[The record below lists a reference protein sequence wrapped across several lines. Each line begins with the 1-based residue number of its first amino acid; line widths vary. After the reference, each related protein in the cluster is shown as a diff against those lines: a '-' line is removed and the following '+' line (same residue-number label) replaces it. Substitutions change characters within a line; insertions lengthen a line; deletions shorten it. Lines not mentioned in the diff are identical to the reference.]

1 MHPDKWKKPCGARLF
16 GQRKNANLCIKISVL
31 LWRSGWDSNPRTRK
45 GQQISSLPRYDRF
58 DTTPYISSA
67 ALPGKSE
74 RTTGENRLFNSS
86 LCCPQSLAASGF
98 SRSRVPRRIHD
109 FECCTFD
116 HSDNSPK
123 KMGPRTEDPSIIMPF
138 ALFCQAGNRNYSSEA
153 MSTISMERRMNSVI
167 CSASSGWRDSS
178 ARS

>member
-1 MHPDKWKKPCGARLF
+1 MHPVKWKKPCGARLF

-31 LWRSGWDSNPRTRK
+31 LWRRVRDSNPR
-45 GQQISSLPRYDRF
+45 SL
-58 DTTPYISSA
+58 
-67 ALPGKSE
+67 
-74 RTTGENRLFNSS
+74 
-86 LCCPQSLAASGF
+86 SG
-98 SRSRVPRRIHD
+98 SQH

-116 HSDNSPK
+116 LSDNSPK
-123 KMGPRTEDPSIIMPF
+123 KMGPLFEDPFIIMPV
-138 ALFCQAGNRNYSSEA
+138 ALFCKAGNRNYSSEA